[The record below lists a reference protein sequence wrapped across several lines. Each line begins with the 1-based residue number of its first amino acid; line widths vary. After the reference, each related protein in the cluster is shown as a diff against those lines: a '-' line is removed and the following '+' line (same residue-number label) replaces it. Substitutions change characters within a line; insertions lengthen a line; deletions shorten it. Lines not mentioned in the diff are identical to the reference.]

1 MDPALLPQL
10 GHNGINPWETSLS
23 LSPFGQCL
31 WVLIPGNAH
40 TDGVA
45 LHLIKTWV
53 GGSSSVK
60 KFSPQQLA
68 IEGEGRSTGLLYLE
82 EKEVIDIFE
91 S

>member
-10 GHNGINPWETSLS
+10 GHDGINPWETSLS

-45 LHLIKTWV
+45 LHLVKSRV
-53 GGSSSVK
+53 GGSSSIK

-68 IEGEGRSTGLLYLE
+68 IEGKGRGAGLLYLK
-82 EKEVIDIFE
+82 EKKVIDKFE